1 MKSGR
6 VITIYPRSG
15 LAGDMLVAG
24 LSAAGGLDAG
34 ELGKMLSHAG
44 GLLGRCS
51 VRVVDAEPI
60 EGAPARR
67 LDISLEADLPGLAAD
82 RARGLL
88 EQLVTDLGLDA
99 PRAALARRGLEALL
113 VAEAAAHADEE
124 NPHLH
129 EAQDILIDVAGAA
142 WCLQRIGVTSIRCG
156 TPLPAGG
163 GTIRCSHGILDV
175 PAPATA
181 RLLDTHSIPWTPGPI
196 EHELLTPTGAAMLAA
211 LAPAWIPMDT
221 LDPFVMDGWGL
232 GTRKMD
238 GIQNGA
244 GISIR

>member
-1 MKSGR
+1 MKQGAA
-6 VITIYPRSG
+6 ITIYPRSG

-34 ELGKMLSHAG
+34 ELEEVLSHAG
-44 GLLGRCS
+44 GLLGQCS
-51 VRVVDAEPI
+51 VRVVDAGTI
-60 EGAPARR
+60 DGAPARR
-67 LDISLEADLPGLAAD
+67 LDISLESDLPGLGAD

-99 PRAALARRGLEALL
+99 PRAALARRGLHALL
-113 VAEAAAHADEE
+113 VAEAAAHHDEE

-142 WCLQRIGVTSIRCG
+142 WCLQRIGVTAIRCG

-163 GTIRCSHGILDV
+163 GIVRCSHGVLDV

-196 EHELLTPTGAAMLAA
+196 EQELLTPTGAAMLAA
-211 LAPAWIPMDT
+211 LAPAWIPMET
-221 LDPFVMDGWGL
+221 LDPFAMDGWGL
-232 GTRKMD
+232 GTREMD
-238 GIQNGA
+238 GIKNGV
-244 GISIR
+244 GLVIR